1 MGSRH
6 INASWRYFATVLM
19 LLASLLNAGSAVSY
33 AFSAVFDETVS
44 VIKNDIKEGLTWGSD
59 TETGGDT
66 IAFEKDDTKSPE
78 ADFPTRVLQA
88 LIVDGR
94 FQFSLFLLLLA
105 VAQFTIAWVIL
116 EPVSARA
123 SRWVLVVVVLGL
135 LAELVDVLFQS
146 ELRWTHGVNVVAGLA
161 VAWVVLRVNP
171 ASRRVGTY
179 FAED

>member
-1 MGSRH
+1 
-6 INASWRYFATVLM
+6 
-19 LLASLLNAGSAVSY
+19 VSY

-59 TETGGDT
+59 TEDGAET
-66 IAFEKDDTKSPE
+66 ISLKKDDKKSPE

-105 VAQFTIAWVIL
+105 VAQFAIAWVIL

-123 SRWVLVVVVLGL
+123 SCWVLIVVVLGL

-146 ELRWTHGVNVVAGLA
+146 EFRWTHGVNVVAGLT

-171 ASRRVGTY
+171 ASQRMGTY